1 MVSKQ
6 LSSVLKNNPFLKA
19 LDLLTKKQKNIV
31 VLNLHNSSRSKGD
44 GVDEKKLSKNPFGLG
59 CGTSHSVKRQP
70 WSSKNIS
77 LNEKLKNIA
86 LTL

>member
-19 LDLLTKKQKNIV
+19 LDLLTKKQ
-31 VLNLHNSSRSKGD
+31 NLHNSSRSKGD